1 MREEKNGKNEM
12 VIAKMDDQNKL
23 SDNFFH
29 VTFVVNVHKS
39 ASKGLQE
46 RRCERKKCLPWIFA
60 VEIWWE
66 KGLVLAKIFRKV
78 NFREIIRVLE
88 FS

>member
-46 RRCERKKCLPWIFA
+46 RRCGRKKCLT
-60 VEIWWE
+60 
-66 KGLVLAKIFRKV
+66 
-78 NFREIIRVLE
+78 
-88 FS
+88 

>member
-46 RRCERKKCLPWIFA
+46 RRCERKKCLT
-60 VEIWWE
+60 
-66 KGLVLAKIFRKV
+66 
-78 NFREIIRVLE
+78 
-88 FS
+88 